1 VAEHGLDPLISG
13 SGGTRVAWAKV
24 PEEVRASIK
33 RRAGLAVKVAESQPY
48 GFSPALAARLNL
60 VNGGRLFVKAIGPD
74 DQTGGPGGQESYRRE
89 AEVVSRLPATAPVPR
104 LVDHWE
110 AGGWVALLFEDI
122 EGQPPALPWRR
133 GQLDIVLAALGSMVK
148 ALTPSPL
155 AVPAA
160 SNPGSAHWSELAD
173 DPVRLAQVAFW
184 SPWAAAHVQAL
195 RELEARVDE
204 ALVGGTLLH
213 FDFRA
218 DNILLAGNKV
228 YFVDWPHARVGAAWV
243 DLAYLLPSVEMQGGP
258 GPQELFWRHPLAQ
271 DVSDLGDVERMVA
284 EVEAEMGPVDLLV
297 NNAGVFGLV
306 APLVES
312 GPDEW
317 WQTMEVNVRGLLYC
331 SLAVLRGMVERGHG
345 RIVNLASGLGFVA
358 SPRLS
363 SYCVSEAAL
372 LRLTESLAVEAR
384 DHGVHAFAVV
394 PGLVRTAVAED
405 GASSRAPGTAEDLQ
419 ALFERGAD
427 VPPQRA
433 AEVVV
438 RIASGEADA
447 LSGRYIEVPNPL
459 APTREDLAGT
469 VARAKEIIE
478 RDLFVLRD
486 RE

>member
-1 VAEHGLDPLISG
+1 VALVTGAGRGIG
-13 SGGTRVAWAKV
+13 RAIAVALGDAGASIAICDKSE
-24 PEEVRASIK
+24 EEVATTAKAVRA
-33 RRAGLAVKVAESQPY
+33 R
-48 GFSPALAARLNL
+48 
-60 VNGGRLFVKAIGPD
+60 GGIA
-74 DQTGGPGGQESYRRE
+74 
-89 AEVVSRLPATAPVPR
+89 
-104 LVDHWE
+104 
-110 AGGWVALLFEDI
+110 
-122 EGQPPALPWRR
+122 
-133 GQLDIVLAALGSMVK
+133 
-148 ALTPSPL
+148 L
-155 AVPAA
+155 AVPA
-160 SNPGSAHWSELAD
+160 
-173 DPVRLAQVAFW
+173 
-184 SPWAAAHVQAL
+184 
-195 RELEARVDE
+195 
-204 ALVGGTLLH
+204 
-213 FDFRA
+213 
-218 DNILLAGNKV
+218 
-228 YFVDWPHARVGAAWV
+228 
-243 DLAYLLPSVEMQGGP
+243 
-258 GPQELFWRHPLAQ
+258 
-271 DVSDLGDVERMVA
+271 DVPDLGEVERMVT

-297 NNAGVFGLV
+297 NNAGVHGPV

-331 SLAVLRGMVERGHG
+331 SLAVLGGMVERGHG

-372 LRLTESLAVEAR
+372 LRLTESLAVEVR

-394 PGLVRTAVAED
+394 AGLVPTAVGED
-405 GASSRAPGTAEDLQ
+405 GAPRRAPGTAEDLQ

-427 VPPQRA
+427 VLPQRA
-433 AEVVV
+433 AGLVV